1 MNGEAFTLEVV
12 TPQRRFSREVV
23 SLRLRDTT
31 GFFGVLKGHC
41 AFLAVLVPSLGYYR
55 DSRGKEHFLAV
66 DSGIFRVGKG
76 KAILTSREVFEG
88 DDARSLA
95 ETIENAHSRRDAAES
110 AFSKTVEGIERAFL
124 EKAAVF
130 GRENP

>member
-1 MNGEAFTLEVV
+1 MNGGAFPLEVV

-31 GFFGVLKGHC
+31 GFFGVLRGH
-41 AFLAVLVPSLGYYR
+41 APFLAVLVPSLGYYR
-55 DSRGKEHFLAV
+55 DARGKEHFLAV
-66 DSGIFRVGKG
+66 DGGIFRVREG
-76 KAILTSREVFEG
+76 KAVLTSREVFEG

-95 ETIENAHSRRDAAES
+95 EIIETAHSRRDAAES
-110 AFSKTVEGIERAFL
+110 AFAKTIEGIERAFL
-124 EKAAVF
+124 EKTAAF